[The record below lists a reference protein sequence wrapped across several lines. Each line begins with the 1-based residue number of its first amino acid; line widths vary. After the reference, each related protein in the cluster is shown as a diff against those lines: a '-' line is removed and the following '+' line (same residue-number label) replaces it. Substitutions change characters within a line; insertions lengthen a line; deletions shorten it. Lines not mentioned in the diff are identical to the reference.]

1 MRPMIVLSIF
11 LTACQGA
18 PEASAVQTPPPPPVA
33 VAPQQIDASR
43 RTAITEATGRVAP
56 AVVTVQTETVQRVP
70 ADIFSMFFG
79 GAGATQQ
86 R

>member
-43 RTAITEATGRVAP
+43 RTAITEATVPKLCVVVRKVADEEQRARGRI
-56 AVVTVQTETVQRVP
+56 R
-70 ADIFSMFFG
+70 
-79 GAGATQQ
+79 
-86 R
+86 